1 MTFNIWVQALLLILY
16 SVVKCVIAVTTVRQI
31 GGFRKLD
38 LIYVLLNKLS
48 SLNDRGVTLKELDVK
63 LIRI

>member
-1 MTFNIWVQALLLILY
+1 MAFNIRVQALLLILY
-16 SVVKCVIAVTTVRQI
+16 SVVKCVIAVATVRQI

-38 LIYVLLNKLS
+38 LINVLLNKLP
-48 SLNDRGVTLKELDVK
+48 SLNNGGVALKELDVK